1 MRDVGHMSGQNQAL
15 TSGACLLREE
25 MVKQIKIL
33 QFSVI
38 NAIVDSSPRQRGG
51 PGRAGRIQ
59 CGKKDPGKSFWLVS
73 C

>member
-1 MRDVGHMSGQNQAL
+1 MRHVGHTRGRNQAL
-15 TSGACLLREE
+15 TSGACILREE

-38 NAIVDSSPRQRGG
+38 NIIVDSSLRERWSWEGWTHSVWEKGPR
-51 PGRAGRIQ
+51 
-59 CGKKDPGKSFWLVS
+59 KKLLSVS